1 MKNKQHSEAE
11 AIKWAAYRNTTFRA
25 YVHDQHVDIKIGYRH
40 PLLDE
45 VLLQHK
51 ATSWAFI
58 TASNPAGQCLPD
70 RENIRRDEELSML
83 FKTISETT
91 KVVKYDG
98 EGIPDTGDW
107 KPEKSYLVI
116 GITHPEARSLGK
128 KFGQDAIVWGSA
140 GKKARLVS
148 LVQK

>member
-1 MKNKQHSEAE
+1 MKNTQHSEVE

-25 YVHDQHVDIKIGYRH
+25 YVHGQQFDIKIGKCH
-40 PLLDE
+40 PVLDI
-45 VLLQHK
+45 VLQQYK
-51 ATSWAFI
+51 ATAWAFI

-70 RENIRRDEELSML
+70 NENMRRNEELSKL
-83 FKTISETT
+83 LKTISKAE